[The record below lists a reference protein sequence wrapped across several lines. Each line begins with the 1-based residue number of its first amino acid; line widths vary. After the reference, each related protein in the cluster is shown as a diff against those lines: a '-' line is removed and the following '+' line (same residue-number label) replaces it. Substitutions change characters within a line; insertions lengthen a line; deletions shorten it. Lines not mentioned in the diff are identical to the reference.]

1 MPSPLNII
9 SEKAHKLQLSE
20 AEKAA
25 LVEVKNRERRF
36 LVIGAGAGGCLGFL
50 VSRGIKNKFIRGVS
64 MLFTS
69 SFIGAIATNYAT
81 LSGIKALSNRQKY
94 PQIAASLQE
103 ISEEFMRSH
112 GIDPAN
118 PQLGR
123 VGPRRADFKQSPQ
136 ASRGNAQQPAP
147 EAKYDDFGSSDS
159 EHRAGQQNEFGN
171 PALSQ
176 AREQQHEFG
185 NPALGQP
192 NEQKLEFGN
201 PALGQPNEQKL
212 EFGNPALGQPNEQQL
227 EFGNPALDKT
237 HDFMHDEGG
246 NARTPQQTSSG
257 NNSWNNVRMNAGTN
271 ENAWDKLRSQ
281 GGQSANVW
289 GSQSVGESGFST
301 EDSGFG
307 TSSFPG
313 SRDDS
318 QDDWKRE
325 SGSSGT
331 AFAT

>member
-50 VSRGIKNKFIRGVS
+50 VSRGTKSKVLKGVS
-64 MLFTS
+64 MFFTS

-103 ISEEFMRSH
+103 ISEEFMRAH

-123 VGPRRADFKQSPQ
+123 VGPRRTDVKHLPP
-136 ASRGNAQQPAP
+136 ASRGNTQQPAP

-159 EHRAGQQNEFGN
+159 EHHTGQQNEFGN

-192 NEQKLEFGN
+192 NEQQLEFGN
-201 PALGQPNEQKL
+201 PALGQ
-212 EFGNPALGQPNEQQL
+212 AREQQL

-237 HDFMHDEGG
+237 NDFMHDEGS
-246 NARTPQQTSSG
+246 NARTLQQATPGNTS
-257 NNSWNNVRMNAGTN
+257 SWNNVRRNAGTN
-271 ENAWDKLRSQ
+271 ENAWDRLRNQ
-281 GGQSANVW
+281 GGQNGNVW
-289 GSQSVGESGFST
+289 GSQGFGESGFSN

-307 TSSFPG
+307 TASFPG
-313 SRDDS
+313 PRDDS
-318 QDDWKRE
+318 QDDWKKE

>member
-159 EHRAGQQNEFGN
+159 EHRA
-171 PALSQ
+171 
-176 AREQQHEFG
+176 
-185 NPALGQP
+185 
-192 NEQKLEFGN
+192 
-201 PALGQPNEQKL
+201 
-212 EFGNPALGQPNEQQL
+212 
-227 EFGNPALDKT
+227 ALDKT

>member
-9 SEKAHKLQLSE
+9 SERAHKLQLSE

-36 LVIGAGAGGCLGFL
+36 LVIGAGVGGCLGFL
-50 VSRGIKNKFIRGVS
+50 VSRGTKSKILKGVS
-64 MLFTS
+64 MFFTS

-123 VGPRRADFKQSPQ
+123 VGPRRGDFKQSPQ
-136 ASRGNAQQPAP
+136 AAKGSAQSVH
-147 EAKYDDFGSSDS
+147 EAKYDDFGSSNS
-159 EHRAGQQNEFGN
+159 ELHKNEFGN

-176 AREQQHEFG
+176 ATEQQHEFG

-201 PALGQPNEQKL
+201 PALGQPN
-212 EFGNPALGQPNEQQL
+212 GQQL

-246 NARTPQQTSSG
+246 NARAPLASG
-257 NNSWNNVRMNAGTN
+257 NNSWSNVRRSAGTS

-281 GGQSANVW
+281 GHNANVW

-301 EDSGFG
+301 ENSGFG
-307 TSSFPG
+307 NSFPA